1 MNQSKIFLVLICI
14 LVISCTVLGVCL
26 VSLNREVNYLP
37 EKSIDD
43 IVALLAENGIT
54 IDPDIISAKREKG
67 TVYVCNSGNYS
78 ETVAE
83 LLGGSGVKAVYQ
95 IPDGEIVTLYNGAK
109 FEFGSSYAFRYSG
122 NGESDV
128 TPNIS
133 SLSQTADHVSEKK
146 RDEIAAIAEEFI
158 DRGSREFESGSK
170 VSVETVVG
178 DIWENSGVYYALCTR
193 TISGAEINNNL
204 VLCTIE
210 NGEVTQAYGMWCFLT
225 LGESYSAQLA
235 DVLNILFNVKKD
247 ISAMRENEDERV
259 TIESLGLSYSLYFY
273 GGEDEFCLIPCWQIV
288 TDSMGEFIYNAIDS
302 TLYTK
307 K

>member
-14 LVISCTVLGVCL
+14 LVISCIVLGVCL
-26 VSLNREVNYLP
+26 FSLNREVNYLP

-43 IVALLAENGIT
+43 IVAILAENDIT
-54 IDPDIISAKREKG
+54 IDPGIISAKREKG

-78 ETVAE
+78 QTVAE
-83 LLGGSGVKAVYQ
+83 LLGGSGVKDVYR
-95 IPDGEIVTLYNGAK
+95 IPDGEIITMYNGAE
-109 FEFGSSYAFRYSG
+109 FEFGSSYAFKYRRY
-122 NGESDV
+122 GESDV

-133 SLSQTADHVSEKK
+133 SLSQIADHVSEKK
-146 RDEIAAIAEEFI
+146 RGEIAEIAEEFI

-170 VSVETVVG
+170 VPVETVVE
-178 DIWENSGVYYALCTR
+178 DVWENSGVYYALCTR

-210 NGEVTQAYGMWCFLT
+210 EGEVTQAYGTWCFLT
-225 LGESYSAQLA
+225 LEESYSAQLS

-247 ISAMRENEDERV
+247 ISAIRETDGERV
-259 TIESLGLSYSLYFY
+259 TIKSLGLSYSLYFY
-273 GGEDEFCLIPCWQIV
+273 GVEDEFCLIPCWQVV
-288 TDSMGEFIYNAIDS
+288 TDNMGEFVYNAIDS